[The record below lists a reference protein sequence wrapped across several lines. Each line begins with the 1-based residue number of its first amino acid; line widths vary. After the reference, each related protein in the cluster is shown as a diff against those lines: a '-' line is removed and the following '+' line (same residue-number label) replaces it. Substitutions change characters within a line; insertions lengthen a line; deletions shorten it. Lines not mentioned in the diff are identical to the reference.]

1 MKLCVVECTITLQRG
16 SAHRKNQW
24 ANLSGDEV
32 SSKDDLTPGNEARL
46 ILSMTQAVTM
56 KGVLLVCVVL
66 SASSK
71 YSVSGE
77 YSVNK

>member
-1 MKLCVVECTITLQRG
+1 
-16 SAHRKNQW
+16 
-24 ANLSGDEV
+24 
-32 SSKDDLTPGNEARL
+32 
-46 ILSMTQAVTM
+46 MTQAVTM

-77 YSVNK
+77 YSINK